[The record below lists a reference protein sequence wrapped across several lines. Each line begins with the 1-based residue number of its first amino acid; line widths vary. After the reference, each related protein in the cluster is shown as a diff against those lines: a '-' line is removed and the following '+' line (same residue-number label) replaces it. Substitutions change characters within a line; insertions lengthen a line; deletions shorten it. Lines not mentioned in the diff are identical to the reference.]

1 MHALKNET
9 IEEKIIL
16 EIIAVTVCQIQLRI
30 VIDKWN

>member
-9 IEEKIIL
+9 IEKIIL

-30 VIDKWN
+30 VIEKWN